1 VPPAVTAA
9 ALRRRGVP
17 APGVDHAVRMT
28 AYLTAGADGAVTDH
42 VRRLTGA
49 PPRTIEA
56 FLDEHRVA
64 FAPAAPLA
72 RLLSTTK
79 AA

>member
-1 VPPAVTAA
+1 MPLRVTAA

-17 APGVDHAVRMT
+17 APAVEHSLRMA
-28 AYLTAGADGAVTDH
+28 AYLAAGADGAVTDH

-56 FLDEHRVA
+56 FLDEHRDA
-64 FAPAAPLA
+64 FAPATPLA